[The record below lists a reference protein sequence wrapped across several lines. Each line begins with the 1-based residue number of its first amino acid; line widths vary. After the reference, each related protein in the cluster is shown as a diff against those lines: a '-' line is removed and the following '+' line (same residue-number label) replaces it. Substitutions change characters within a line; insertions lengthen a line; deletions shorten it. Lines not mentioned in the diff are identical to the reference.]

1 MSAFLDNLLLAF
13 PLFALVLLGWC
24 LARWSGWG
32 DDMARTLLRFV
43 FSIGLPALL
52 FRLMAGLSKLPPVD
66 GRLLA
71 AYFGSVFVV
80 FALARLAAW
89 KGFGLDG
96 EAQSVFALGGV
107 FPNNVMLG
115 IPLARVLLGDAALPG
130 VALVLVFNSL
140 TLWTL
145 VTVSVEWS
153 RHGAV
158 SPAGFAKVVKSVL
171 TNPLVAAILLG
182 SLFGTTRLDLPR
194 PLDATLAMIGEAA
207 APLSLIALGM
217 GIVEYGLREALG
229 QSLAI
234 AGFKLLAQPLVAL
247 GIALATGLGEME
259 TAVAVLMT
267 SLATGSNVYLMAQQ
281 FGRMQGA
288 VAGAIVLGTALGA
301 ITTPLAITLVRLAQ
315 G

>member
-1 MSAFLDNLLLAF
+1 MTAFLDNLFLAF
-13 PLFALVLLGWC
+13 PLFSLVLLGWC
-24 LARWSGWG
+24 LARWAGWG
-32 DDMARTLLRFV
+32 DEAARTLLRFV
-43 FSIGLPALL
+43 FGIGLPALL

-80 FALARLAAW
+80 FALARLAGW
-89 KGFGLDG
+89 KGFGMDG

-153 RHGAV
+153 RHGSV

-182 SLFGTTRLDLPR
+182 SLFGSTRLELPAPVDR
-194 PLDATLAMIGEAA
+194 TLAMIGDAA

-217 GIVEYGLREALG
+217 GIVEYGLREELG
-229 QSLAI
+229 RSLAI
-234 AGFKLLAQPLVAL
+234 VGFKLVAQPLVAL
-247 GIALATGLGEME
+247 GIALALGMGPME

-281 FGRMQGA
+281 FRTMQGA

-301 ITTPLAITLVRLAQ
+301 ITTPLAITLVHLAR